1 MKLPPFAEFFGELNR
16 DARDQPLEPFPWQN
30 DLAQRA
36 VAGDWPDFIAAPT
49 GSGKT
54 ACLEIAVYA
63 LAAQAHLPPAERS
76 ASRRIFFIV
85 NRRVIVDEAF
95 NRARRMAEALAN
107 PGSERPACKAV
118 SDALLSLNPT
128 PSDATG
134 FPRIP
139 LDCVQLRGAIFRDQR
154 WARSLLQPT
163 LVATT
168 VDQIGSRMLFRGY
181 GVSPN
186 ARPIHAALV
195 ATDAL
200 WVLDEAHIS
209 RPFSETVATLRRYR
223 EHHLAENPA
232 AIQPPPLRWVQ
243 MTATPPKTA
252 GSAIG
257 LTHADREHPI
267 LAKRLN
273 ASKPARLFV
282 SEAKTKAKQQ
292 QTLAADLL
300 DQTAAIIDESAP
312 RSLAILVNR
321 VATACLVAE
330 LLAKETHSI
339 KTRFQAEVSLLIGR
353 MRPID
358 RDPETQRIQAALH
371 TAARRDAIPEGQAPP
386 PVEIVVATQCLE
398 VGADLDFDALVTEC
412 ASLDALRQ
420 RFGRLNRTGRDIPAR
435 GAIVMPGHLIE
446 SDRKKLD
453 KFADDG
459 QPLDP
464 IYGNALSE
472 TWNWLQSVASE
483 DAVDFG
489 ITPMGDQ
496 IEELPDDD
504 RARLEAPTSP
514 APSLFP
520 AYLDA
525 WAQTNPAPWPDPDPA
540 LFLHGR
546 QTARPDVLVLWRA
559 DLRKDAKLA
568 DAVHDIGLCPPSQ
581 VEALPV
587 PLHHFRDWFFQA
599 NTKNADSTD
608 TGDLLDGAS
617 TADTPKGRDEPKD
630 PIGEALLWRGASES
644 RWIERPGDVYPGAT
658 IVLPLHLGGW
668 SCLGHIPGAPADPA
682 TLKDNAEPPPPEV
695 LFPLDR
701 AEEAFRITRDRAL
714 LRLRAEL
721 FPSTTGGESWQAV
734 VDYADNPE
742 IGLSASEVKT
752 LIAEASQDREL
763 PDDLGRCLIWL
774 TELGFDEARYADEK
788 GIVLTSRKRLNRNQV
803 IPQSEDEGDEWSR
816 TPRTDPVS
824 LRTHTR
830 HVIDLAVATARE
842 LGLVDELRD
851 CLAAAARLHDW
862 GKLDPRFQALLLGG
876 NPHAAY
882 ALPEPLAKSDR
893 LFTNARDYKRAC
905 ERSALPEGF
914 RHEFA
919 SLQLAARPDAAD
931 SLPGAAELRD
941 LALHLIATHHGHA
954 RPFPPVVEDPDPP
967 PLGTH
972 TLPDAPDISISD
984 KERKASPAHRLDSG
998 IPDRFW
1004 RLLRHHGPW
1013 GLAFL
1018 ESILR
1023 LADQQASEAESEGW
1037 YADAESQAELE
1048 TTSQP

>member
-321 VATACLVAE
+321 VATARLVAE
-330 LLAKETHSI
+330 LLAKETHS
-339 KTRFQAEVSLLIGR
+339 KKARFQAAVSLLIGR

-358 RDPETQRIQAALH
+358 RDAETRRIQAALQ
-371 TAARRDAIPEGQAPP
+371 TAARREATPEGDAPP

-483 DAVDFG
+483 DSVDFG
-489 ITPMGDQ
+489 LIAMG
-496 IEELPDDD
+496 ELVEKLSDTEGELD
-504 RARLEAPTSP
+504 RLQAPTSAAP
-514 APSLFP
+514 ALFP
-520 AYLDA
+520 ACLDA

-540 LFLHGR
+540 LFLHGK
-546 QTARPDVLVLWRA
+546 QPARPDVLVVWRA
-559 DLRKDAKLA
+559 ELRENADLEADAKLENA
-568 DAVHDIGLCPPSQ
+568 IHDIGLCPPSQ

-587 PLHHFRDWFFQA
+587 PLHAFRDWLFQA
-599 NTKNADSTD
+599 NAKNADASD
-608 TGDLLDGAS
+608 TGDLLDGA
-617 TADTPKGRDEPKD
+617 AAPDTPKGRDDEAKK
-630 PIGEALLWRGASES
+630 PIGEALLWRAATES
-644 RWIERPGDVYPGAT
+644 RWITRPDHLFPGAT
-658 IVLPLHLGGW
+658 VILPLHLGGW
-668 SCLGHIPGAPADPA
+668 SRLGHIPDAPPDPA
-682 TLKDNAEPPPPEV
+682 TQIGGAHCQPV
-695 LFPLDR
+695 LHRPLPHPF
-701 AEEAFRITRDRAL
+701 E
-714 LRLRAEL
+714 
-721 FPSTTGGESWQAV
+721 
-734 VDYADNPE
+734 
-742 IGLSASEVKT
+742 
-752 LIAEASQDREL
+752 
-763 PDDLGRCLIWL
+763 
-774 TELGFDEARYADEK
+774 
-788 GIVLTSRKRLNRNQV
+788 NQ
-803 IPQSEDEGDEWSR
+803 
-816 TPRTDPVS
+816 
-824 LRTHTR
+824 
-830 HVIDLAVATARE
+830 
-842 LGLVDELRD
+842 
-851 CLAAAARLHDW
+851 C
-862 GKLDPRFQALLLGG
+862 
-876 NPHAAY
+876 
-882 ALPEPLAKSDR
+882 
-893 LFTNARDYKRAC
+893 
-905 ERSALPEGF
+905 
-914 RHEFA
+914 
-919 SLQLAARPDAAD
+919 
-931 SLPGAAELRD
+931 
-941 LALHLIATHHGHA
+941 
-954 RPFPPVVEDPDPP
+954 
-967 PLGTH
+967 
-972 TLPDAPDISISD
+972 
-984 KERKASPAHRLDSG
+984 
-998 IPDRFW
+998 
-1004 RLLRHHGPW
+1004 
-1013 GLAFL
+1013 
-1018 ESILR
+1018 
-1023 LADQQASEAESEGW
+1023 
-1037 YADAESQAELE
+1037 
-1048 TTSQP
+1048 